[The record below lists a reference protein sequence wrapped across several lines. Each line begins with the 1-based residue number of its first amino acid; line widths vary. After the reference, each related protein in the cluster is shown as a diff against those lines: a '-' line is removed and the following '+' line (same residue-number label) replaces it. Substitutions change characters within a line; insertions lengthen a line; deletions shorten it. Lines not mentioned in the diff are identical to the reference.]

1 MIEAVLLAALG
12 CLLGGLLWMYRKKET
27 LKVQLLCVKQEL
39 MHEKQ
44 ISEEKL
50 RFFTETNGRLAD
62 QFKALSTQV
71 MEKSNDSFLKLAEA
85 KFATLQESAK
95 GDLQL
100 RQKAID
106 ELVKPLTETIGKVD
120 KKIVELDKEQMASYK
135 VIREEIKGVSA
146 ACLDLNKEASNL
158 SKALRMPHVRGRW
171 GEMQLKRVVELA
183 GMVAYCDFFEQ
194 DTVGEGNAKLRPDL
208 IIKLPNGKSV
218 VVDSKTP
225 IHAYLEAMEGAD
237 EATKQLKL
245 KDHARHVRTHI
256 SQLSAKSYWEQFA
269 ESPEFVVLFIPGES
283 FFSAALEQDPSLIE
297 LGVEK
302 KVLLATPTTLIAL
315 LRAVASGWRQEATVE
330 NAREIS
336 LLGRELH
343 ARLLKMQEYFDGIR
357 RGIQQAVDSY
367 NKAIGSYESRV
378 MVTARRF
385 KDLEATTEE
394 MEPLALVEKM
404 PRPAWVGPVEELV
417 EK

>member
-1 MIEAVLLAALG
+1 
-12 CLLGGLLWMYRKKET
+12 
-27 LKVQLLCVKQEL
+27 
-39 MHEKQ
+39 
-44 ISEEKL
+44 
-50 RFFTETNGRLAD
+50 
-62 QFKALSTQV
+62 
-71 MEKSNDSFLKLAEA
+71 
-85 KFATLQESAK
+85 
-95 GDLQL
+95 
-100 RQKAID
+100 
-106 ELVKPLTETIGKVD
+106 
-120 KKIVELDKEQMASYK
+120 
-135 VIREEIKGVSA
+135 
-146 ACLDLNKEASNL
+146 
-158 SKALRMPHVRGRW
+158 
-171 GEMQLKRVVELA
+171 
-183 GMVAYCDFFEQ
+183 
-194 DTVGEGNAKLRPDL
+194 
-208 IIKLPNGKSV
+208 LPNGKSV

-343 ARLLKMQEYFDGIR
+343 ARLLKMQEHFDGIR